1 MAVRSNKSNKSG
13 KVLYAE
19 ALNPVYLSATN
30 TIISSQ
36 GIELER
42 LPIESN
48 GVLAINK
55 SRSSSAA
62 VVIQQPNFWET

>member
-36 GIELER
+36 GIELRDCR
-42 LPIESN
+42 LKATGSW
-48 GVLAINK
+48 
-55 SRSSSAA
+55 R
-62 VVIQQPNFWET
+62 